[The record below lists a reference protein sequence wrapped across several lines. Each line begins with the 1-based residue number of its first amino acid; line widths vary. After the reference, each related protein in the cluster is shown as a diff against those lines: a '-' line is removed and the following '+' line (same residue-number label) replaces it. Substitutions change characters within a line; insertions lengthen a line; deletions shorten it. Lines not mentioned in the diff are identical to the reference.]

1 MPCWSFV
8 VSHSPLV
15 LARDG
20 AGPGLFLLIL
30 LSSKSCSRF
39 HSSPTSSS
47 CSRFPAQCTLT
58 RWPHVLMCLGQSYS
72 ACLDPVKWCIMA
84 AFTLEWPIWTL
95 GSVVTLI
102 LSVHSWQAGH
112 CLNLP
117 VFFCNLLLQHKLA
130 VFSPRGLYAWIL
142 KSTPLFFLHEVTLAN
157 EKFWLSKL
165 VC

>member
-1 MPCWSFV
+1 MMYN
-8 VSHSPLV
+8 
-15 LARDG
+15 G
-20 AGPGLFLLIL
+20 
-30 LSSKSCSRF
+30 RF
-39 HSSPTSSS
+39 
-47 CSRFPAQCTLT
+47 
-58 RWPHVLMCLGQSYS
+58 YS
-72 ACLDPVKWCIMA
+72 Q
-84 AFTLEWPIWTL
+84 EWPIWTL

-130 VFSPRGLYAWIL
+130 AFSPRGLYAWIL